1 MQKSGFFTKKTGL
14 IVLHPL
20 VVAFLLVSSYPVFHT
35 IPTPFWFIIA
45 SSFVIAVIALFLQ
58 RMVGESVLYYFLF
71 ITDIGL
77 IGAIVHYTGGG
88 IESMFVLLYVLIII
102 VSSFY
107 LFRTGAYITSLAS
120 VLFFLALLLIESTE
134 TGDPTQ
140 HVAYRFYIF
149 GLLFLLTGILSGM
162 LSERYRKRSE
172 EAVRLRITTEE
183 IIKNLP
189 SGIITVAGD
198 GTILYTNIPPGALQ
212 AQVHLHIA
220 KYLHEQDVPQSI
232 ELKTDDRYY
241 VFTCARIPK
250 TQAGLGILQDYT
262 EIKKLEEQSQIAKQT
277 KVLAELSGSLAH
289 EIRNPLASIRGSLEV
304 IREAEKNQ
312 EAKHFINM
320 ALKETIRL
328 NEIVTDFLSFSQ
340 FVPKQRNRLSI
351 KEVIN
356 EAMIDIMQRSEQE
369 GINIKRDDE
378 EFYVLGDMNKLKSCL
393 VNLVLNAHEATENN
407 EPIEINARKEESR
420 GIIEIRDHGKGIPE
434 GLQDRI
440 FSPFFTMKK
449 GGTGLGLAI
458 TKNIIEAH
466 GGSIT
471 LSSAEDKGSTFTITL
486 PLA

>member
-14 IVLHPL
+14 IILHPL
-20 VVAFLLVSSYPVFHT
+20 VVAFLLVSSYPIFHT
-35 IPTPFWFIIA
+35 IPLQFWYIIIA
-45 SSFVIAVIALFLQ
+45 SFVLAAIALIMQSL
-58 RMVGESVLYYFLF
+58 VTETVLYYYLF
-71 ITDIGL
+71 IADIGL
-77 IGAIVHYTGGG
+77 IGAIVHFTGGG
-88 IESMFVLLYVLIII
+88 TESMFVLLYMLLIII
-102 VSSFY
+102 SSFY
-107 LFRTGAYITSLAS
+107 LYRTGSYVVSLGS
-120 VLFFLALLLIESTE
+120 VLFFLLLLLIESRE
-134 TGDPTQ
+134 TGNATQ
-140 HVAYRFYIF
+140 VVAYRFYIF

-162 LSERYRKRSE
+162 LSERYRKHSE

-198 GTILYTNIPPGALQ
+198 GTILYTNIPEGEVQ

-220 KYLHEQDVPQSI
+220 KYLSESNIPQSI
-232 ELKTDDRYY
+232 ELKTNDRYY
-241 VFTCARIPK
+241 VFTCARISK

-262 EIKKLEEQSQIAKQT
+262 EIKKLEEQSRIAQQT
-277 KVLAELSGSLAH
+277 KLLAELSGSLAH
-289 EIRNPLASIRGSLEV
+289 EIRNPLSSIRGSLEV
-304 IREAEKNQ
+304 IREAEENE

-340 FVPKQRNRLSI
+340 FVPKKKNRLSI
-351 KEVIN
+351 KEVIS
-356 EAMIDIMQRSEQE
+356 EALLDVMQRIGE
-369 GINIKRDDE
+369 GLKIKRDDD
-378 EFYVLGDMNKLKSCL
+378 EFYILGDMNKLKSCL
-393 VNLVLNAHEATENN
+393 VNLVINAYEASDTDT
-407 EPIEINARKEESR
+407 PIEITTRKEKGK

-434 GLQDRI
+434 GLRERI

-466 GGSIT
+466 EGTIQLISK
-471 LSSAEDKGSTFTITL
+471 EDVGSTFTIIL